1 MKKQKYA
8 MPEIGKTYKF
18 AGYDWAACEVDND
31 RHTAVIQSH
40 GVTHGDWPGYA
51 MQKFGG
57 KADTFYAL
65 DIDGEDISAY
75 DDKMYAL
82 YKSIIDVEDTSASYG
97 IGLYLVSADKAG
109 FTELDKLSSGNYCQA
124 LKTAATNY
132 SSFGSPSSYAWLGT
146 VNGSD
151 GAWYVGSGGNV
162 YDDSYQGNDF
172 VVAPAFNLDL
182 SKVEIV
188 ENEIVIK
195 EISENKNAGKTKK
208 NGIKKARLILAVTD
222 QVTEDG
228 FERHYKTVEI
238 EVPENEHI
246 DLSKCD
252 IIGGE
257 WIS

>member
-1 MKKQKYA
+1 
-8 MPEIGKTYKF
+8 
-18 AGYDWAACEVDND
+18 
-31 RHTAVIQSH
+31 
-40 GVTHGDWPGYA
+40 

-109 FTELDKLSSGNYCQA
+109 FTELGKLGSGNYCQA
-124 LKTAATNY
+124 LKTAATNF
-132 SSFGSPSSYAWLGT
+132 SSFGCPYYHAWLGT
-146 VNGSD
+146 VSGSV
-151 GAWYVGSGGNV
+151 GAWYVYSNG
-162 YDDSYQGNDF
+162 YIYSYQNNDF

>member
-18 AGYDWAACEVDND
+18 AGYDWTVCEVDND

-40 GVTHGDWPGYA
+40 GVTHGAWPGFK
-51 MQKFGG
+51 MQKFGNG
-57 KADTFYAL
+57 DYYPS
-65 DIDGEDISAY
+65 DIDGQDISSY
-75 DDKMYAL
+75 DDKMQKL
-82 YKSIIDVEDTSASYG
+82 YDTIKDTEDSSASYG
-97 IGLYLVSADKAG
+97 KGLFLVSKEKVG
-109 FTELDKLSSGNYCQA
+109 CTELGKLGSGNYWKA
-124 LKTAATNY
+124 LKTNATN
-132 SSFGSPSSYAWLGT
+132 FGLVVASYGGVWLGT
-146 VNGSD
+146 VYGSNNT
-151 GAWYVGSGGNV
+151 WYVFSNGNV
-162 YDDSYQGNDF
+162 HYGNSQSSDF

-195 EISENKNAGKTKK
+195 EISENKNADKTMK
-208 NGIKKARLILAVTD
+208 NSIKKARLILAVTD